1 MPRVLARAA
10 GWTTH
15 AVAGVDL
22 RATGPLEAVAMTDA
36 RIETTVHAALDAAGA
51 RYEVMA
57 CDPAFA
63 DTAEFC
69 ARYRIDPAD
78 SANAILVAT
87 RREPK
92 LYALCLVLAT
102 TRLDVNHAVADLMG
116 VKKLS
121 FASAEETAQ
130 ITGMVL
136 GGVTPF
142 AVPQGIPIYV
152 DARVLGRPTVIVGGG
167 SRSSKIRVDP
177 EIFGRLPGCRVVEA
191 LAMDRPET

>member
-1 MPRVLARAA
+1 MSESP
-10 GWTTH
+10 
-15 AVAGVDL
+15 DPIPDIE
-22 RATGPLEAVAMTDA
+22 ATVC
-36 RIETTVHAALDAAGA
+36 AALDAAGA
-51 RYEVMA
+51 RYEVLP

-92 LYALCLVLAT
+92 LHALCLVLAT
-102 TRLDVNHAVADLMG
+102 TRLDVNHAVADLLG
-116 VKKLS
+116 VRKLS

-130 ITGMVL
+130 VTGMVL

-142 AVPQGIPIYV
+142 GMPGSVPLYV
-152 DARVLGRPTVIVGGG
+152 DARVLGRPTVIIGGG
-167 SRSSKIRVDP
+167 SRAKKVRVDP
-177 EIFGRLPGCRVVEA
+177 EVFRRLPGCRVVDA
-191 LAMDRPET
+191 LALDRS

>member
-1 MPRVLARAA
+1 MTDTPAPSDAA
-10 GWTTH
+10 
-15 AVAGVDL
+15 
-22 RATGPLEAVAMTDA
+22 PLEAA
-36 RIETTVHAALDAAGA
+36 VHTALDGAGA

-69 ARYRIDPAD
+69 ARYGIDPGD

-92 LYALCLVLAT
+92 VYALCLVLAT
-102 TRLDVNHAVADLMG
+102 TRLDVNHAVADLLG

-130 ITGMVL
+130 RTGMVL

-142 AVPQGIPIYV
+142 AIPDGLPLYV
-152 DARVLGRPTVIVGGG
+152 DARVLERPTVIVGGG
-167 SRSSKIRVDP
+167 TRSSKIRVDP
-177 EIFGRLPGCRVVEA
+177 EIFRRLPGCRIVEG
-191 LAMDRPET
+191 LAMERPAVTPSA

>member
-1 MPRVLARAA
+1 MTSTPAPPDVAR
-10 GWTTH
+10 
-15 AVAGVDL
+15 
-22 RATGPLEAVAMTDA
+22 LEASVW
-36 RIETTVHAALDAAGA
+36 AALDAAGA

-63 DTAEFC
+63 DTAAFC
-69 ARYRIDPAD
+69 ERYGIDPTD
-78 SANAILVAT
+78 SANAILVAS

-92 LYALCLVLAT
+92 IYALCLVLAT
-102 TRLDVNHAVADLMG
+102 TRLDVNHAVADLLG

-121 FASAEETAQ
+121 FASAEETAER
-130 ITGMVL
+130 TGMVI

-142 AVPQGIPIYV
+142 AIPEGLPLYV

-177 EIFGRLPGCRVVEA
+177 EVFRRLPGCRVVEA
-191 LAMDRPET
+191 LAMERPAPG

>member
-1 MPRVLARAA
+1 MNDAPSPA
-10 GWTTH
+10 
-15 AVAGVDL
+15 D
-22 RATGPLEAVAMTDA
+22 DA
-36 RIETTVHAALDAAGA
+36 RIEAAVRAALDAAGA
-51 RYEVMA
+51 RYEVLA

-69 ARYRIDPAD
+69 ARYGIDPQD
-78 SANAILVAT
+78 SANAILVAS

-92 LYALCLVLAT
+92 LYVLCLVLAT
-102 TRLDVNHAVADLMG
+102 TRLDVNHAVADLMA

-121 FASAEETAQ
+121 FASAEETARL
-130 ITGMVL
+130 TSMVL

-142 AVPQGIPIYV
+142 AVPEGLPIYV

-177 EIFGRLPGCRVVEA
+177 EIFRRLPSCRVVEA
-191 LAMDRPET
+191 LAMERPMLTPWARSQA

>member
-1 MPRVLARAA
+1 MEM
-10 GWTTH
+10 
-15 AVAGVDL
+15 D
-22 RATGPLEAVAMTDA
+22 EA
-36 RIETTVHAALDAAGA
+36 RIETAVRAALDAAGA
-51 RYEVMA
+51 HYQVMP

-69 ARYRIDPAD
+69 ARYGIDPGD
-78 SANAILVAT
+78 SANAILVAS

-92 LYALCLVLAT
+92 AYALCLVLAT

-121 FASAEETAQ
+121 FADAPETARL
-130 ITGMVL
+130 TGMVL

-142 AVPQGIPIYV
+142 GIPEGLPLYV
-152 DARVLGRPTVIVGGG
+152 DARVVDRAMVIVGGG

-177 EIFGRLPGCRVVEA
+177 EVFRRLPGCRIVDA
-191 LAMDRPET
+191 LAMERPPQS

>member
-1 MPRVLARAA
+1 MTSTPAPPDVAR
-10 GWTTH
+10 
-15 AVAGVDL
+15 
-22 RATGPLEAVAMTDA
+22 LEASV
-36 RIETTVHAALDAAGA
+36 RAALDAAGA

-63 DTAEFC
+63 DTAAFGE
-69 ARYRIDPAD
+69 RYGIDPTD
-78 SANAILVAT
+78 SANAILVAS

-92 LYALCLVLAT
+92 IYALCLVLAT
-102 TRLDVNHAVADLMG
+102 TRLDVNHAVADLLG

-121 FASAEETAQ
+121 FASAEETAER
-130 ITGMVL
+130 TGMVI

-142 AVPQGIPIYV
+142 AIPEGIPLYV

-177 EIFGRLPGCRVVEA
+177 EVFRRLPGCRVVEA
-191 LAMDRPET
+191 LAMERPAPG

>member
-1 MPRVLARAA
+1 MTSPAPQDPAR
-10 GWTTH
+10 
-15 AVAGVDL
+15 
-22 RATGPLEAVAMTDA
+22 LEASVRT
-36 RIETTVHAALDAAGA
+36 ALDAAGA

-63 DTAEFC
+63 DTAAFC
-69 ARYRIDPAD
+69 ERYGIDPAD

-92 LYALCLVLAT
+92 IYALCLVLAT
-102 TRLDVNHAVADLMG
+102 TRLDVNHAVADLLG

-121 FASAEETAQ
+121 FASAEETADR
-130 ITGMVL
+130 TGMVI

-142 AVPQGIPIYV
+142 AIPEGIPLYV

-177 EIFGRLPGCRVVEA
+177 EVFRRLPGCRVVDA
-191 LAMDRPET
+191 LAMERPGQA